1 MKFKK
6 KKKTK
11 NRNSSFIS
19 SQTESGQA
27 EKMNKKIRFGYCF
40 YPTQARTFP
49 KKFKKN
55 SKKIQK
61 KPKKRYSGSISSQNG
76 LVTAEKVKNK
86 ITFQVPFL
94 ADPG

>member
-1 MKFKK
+1 MLWVAFLPDPGYRAFPKNSKK
-6 KKKTK
+6 NHEIFFKKKTK
-11 NRNSSFIS
+11 NRNSGFIS

-61 KPKKRYSGSISSQNG
+61 NPKNVI
-76 LVTAEKVKNK
+76 LA
-86 ITFQVPFL
+86 PFL
-94 ADPG
+94 AKTG